1 MNPEEMRWKARVAIS
16 LCCSSSVHN
25 FVHTPHISLAI

>member
-16 LCCSSSVHN
+16 LCGSSSVHN
-25 FVHTPHISLAI
+25 FVHTP